1 MRIVMNSDPRL
12 LHILRGAVR
21 LRVQASGLP
30 EASVDSLA
38 LAIDEAASNVIRHGY
53 DNRHD
58 CQLALEIRSFPDRL
72 EFILEDSGRKVCP
85 EDIRPRDL
93 NELRPG
99 GLGTHIIRCC
109 MDEVC
114 YEACDPNGNRLRMV
128 KYLARKA
135 PPGDQN
141 SSTKDG

>member
-1 MRIVMNSDPRL
+1 MRFVMNSDPRL

-21 LRVQASGLP
+21 LWVQASGLP

-38 LAIDEAASNVIRHGY
+38 LAIDEAASNVIRHAY

-58 CQLALEIRSFPDRL
+58 GHLALEIRSFPDRL

-85 EDIRPRDL
+85 EGIRPRDL
-93 NELRPG
+93 NDLRPG
-99 GLGTHIIRCC
+99 GLGTLFIRRF

-135 PPGDQN
+135 TPGDQN